1 MIMTHGEIVQ
11 SYKEAKEKTTQ
22 ISLLAQLNDCPRS
35 EIKAILESA
44 GALDELDAPRKIGRP
59 KGSKNVPKEKPFVI
73 ESPAVFDEKLHARA
87 LEAYR
92 ETLQVRKTELE
103 KEYQEKIRVIDE
115 EMALIERDISRRSD
129 VETA

>member
-92 ETLQVRKTELE
+92 ETLQVRKNELE

-115 EMALIERDISRRSD
+115 EMALIERDIGRRSV